1 MSLSRERIELLAG
14 QTGFKQDMLEKA
26 SHLMSL
32 LDMIANDDYLKDRV
46 VLKGGTALNLFY
58 FELPRLSIDIDLNYI
73 GSLDAEVM
81 RAEREQIEKIL
92 GAICSRLNLQLAKL
106 PDEYACRKYTAS
118 YHSYFSGRGNVQID
132 INYLHRVA
140 YWEPERKNSC
150 ALDTVI
156 AKNVPL
162 ISLCEL
168 TGGKLAALLART
180 ASRDLFDIAQIS
192 TLVSS
197 TDPNLRL
204 AYVIYGAKQP
214 KDWRKVTA
222 ADITVNTDELAERLI
237 PVLNTSITKEMS
249 SPQAYAEKLLST
261 CKQFV
266 EPLFPLSDREAEFI
280 QRLRHDGKIEP
291 GLLTDDPVL
300 AERISQDP
308 PLLWRASKAGS

>member
-1 MSLSRERIELLAG
+1 MSLSKERIDFLAG
-14 QTGFKQDMLEKA
+14 ETGFKQDMLEKA
-26 SHLMSL
+26 SHLISL
-32 LDMIANDDYLKDRV
+32 LDMIANDDYLKNRV

-73 GSLDAEVM
+73 GSLDPEVM
-81 RAEREQIEKIL
+81 KAERDQIERVL
-92 GAICSRLNLQLAKL
+92 AAICPRLQLQLAKL

-150 ALDTVI
+150 AFDTVI
-156 AKNVPL
+156 AKNVPI
-162 ISLCEL
+162 ISLYEL

-197 TDPNLRL
+197 ADPNLRL

-222 ADITVNTDELAERLI
+222 ADITISTDELAERLI
-237 PVLNTSITKEMS
+237 PVLNTSIVQKMS
-249 SPQAYAEKLLST
+249 SPQAYADELLAT
-261 CKQFV
+261 CRKFV

-280 QRLRHDGKIEP
+280 QRLRHEGKIEP
-291 GLLTDDPVL
+291 DLLTDDPFM